1 MKIKILL
8 IWITLITGGSAVSAE
23 ENGKVQ
29 EKQDGLIVWSQDNRK
44 WISPEEFFMSEL
56 IKLKGP
62 TYGVVTEYPPYES
75 VKEWETLIDKLPD
88 ERVCPMVFFHQR
100 WRRLPD
106 VLALDERLRNYGGCK
121 DVFNF

>member
-44 WISPEEFFMSEL
+44 MDF
-56 IKLKGP
+56 
-62 TYGVVTEYPPYES
+62 TR
-75 VKEWETLIDKLPD
+75 
-88 ERVCPMVFFHQR
+88 RVFHVR
-100 WRRLPD
+100 
-106 VLALDERLRNYGGCK
+106 AY
-121 DVFNF
+121 